1 MRSALLGLALL
12 SAATVWSA
20 DPLEG
25 FEDPELN
32 ARYQT
37 MIREVRCVQCQN
49 TSIAGSSVELAADLR
64 RQIHRMIEEGRSDAE
79 ITDYLV
85 TRYGDFIMYRP
96 PLKPS
101 TWVLWGG
108 PVAMLALGLLVFVRI
123 AVARARQPILDD
135 DLDDAA
141 ADGEAV
147 DEVGGGSEDAET
159 RP

>member
-1 MRSALLGLALL
+1 MRNILLAIAVL
-12 SAATVWSA
+12 SATTVWSA
-20 DPLEG
+20 APLDGFDDPK
-25 FEDPELN
+25 LN
-32 ARYQT
+32 ARYQA

-64 RQIHRMIEEGRSDAE
+64 RQIHTMIAEGASDAE
-79 ITDYLV
+79 ITEYLV

-108 PVAMLALGLLVFVRI
+108 PVAMLAIGLLVFGRI
-123 AVARARQPILDD
+123 AVSRARQPIADD
-135 DLDDAA
+135 DFDEPDDT
-141 ADGEAV
+141 EQ
-147 DEVGGGSEDAET
+147 